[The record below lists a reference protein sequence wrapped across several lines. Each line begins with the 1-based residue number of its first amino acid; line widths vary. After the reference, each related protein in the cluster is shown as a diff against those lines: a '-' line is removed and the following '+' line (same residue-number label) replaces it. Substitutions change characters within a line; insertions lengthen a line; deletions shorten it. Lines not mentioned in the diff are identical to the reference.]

1 MIQRIQTVYLLL
13 VSALFT
19 ALLFLPLAVI
29 SSGAV
34 TYTFGVDGLQTTT
47 TPAEMAYSTWA
58 LFALAVL
65 IALLPVIVIFLY
77 KKRIRQLR
85 ICIFNTFLIIGFCA
99 LIVFFIW
106 QFKTSPDLPNCKVF
120 LRFWVSFPIVALILN
135 YLAIRNIGADEAMI
149 RSLERLR

>member
-19 ALLFLPLAVI
+19 ALLFLPLADI
-29 SSGAV
+29 SSGAA
-34 TYTFGVDGLQTTT
+34 TYKLEVAGLQTTT
-47 TPAEMAYSTWA
+47 TPVAMAYSTWS
-58 LFALAVL
+58 LFALAAL
-65 IALLPVIVIFLY
+65 ITLLSVIVIFLY

-99 LIVFFIW
+99 LVGFYLW
-106 QFKTSPDLPNCKVF
+106 QFKNSPDLPNCQVF
-120 LRFWVSFPIVALILN
+120 LRFWAAFPVVSLIFN